1 MAKFYIDSTALKKSP
16 RQIGEIN
23 KELVSIEKVLR
34 DISLT
39 NWPEAE
45 MQSLADSVGEIAK
58 DVKEEAKSAQDLSE
72 VLAKIITTYE
82 NSEASLVA
90 KKDTVDQNKVPGD
103 SKEKGAS
110 NPLEALKNS
119 MSPEAWDVLMFIAGL
134 IPGLNILVDGYTLV
148 DDINKFLKDGKISAG
163 EAGVLAL
170 DVISLGADIASF
182 GSICKAIKGAKT
194 AEKVAQSTAKE
205 TVRVAEKNAL
215 KKEATEQAAKSAVE
229 KSAEATAKAERAAK
243 AAENVDKSTKAGRQI
258 AKDAQTAA
266 RNADKAVD
274 AAKTAE
280 KTAKEAADKSA
291 RAAAKKEAAEEAA
304 EAAHK
309 NVYRTV
315 EEEMKKGTWD
325 NLKDKADPENIMR
338 DSASNSIREQS
349 ESDE

>member
-163 EAGVLAL
+163 EAPNIIPDSAEML
-170 DVISLGADIASF
+170 
-182 GSICKAIKGAKT
+182 GSIRTMSTEKMEWAQKRIK
-194 AEKVAQSTAKE
+194 EI
-205 TVRVAEKNAL
+205 
-215 KKEATEQAAKSAVE
+215 
-229 KSAEATAKAERAAK
+229 AEAIGTA
-243 AAENVDKSTKAGRQI
+243 
-258 AKDAQTAA
+258 
-266 RNADKAVD
+266 
-274 AAKTAE
+274 
-280 KTAKEAADKSA
+280 
-291 RAAAKKEAAEEAA
+291 
-304 EAAHK
+304 
-309 NVYRTV
+309 YRTEVTV
-315 EEEMKKGTWD
+315 EYKHFLPAMIAEPEVTKCAVTYMRELLGPCAMQIPAGQNGGGSEDFAHVASKVPSVPMFLAAG
-325 NLKDKADPENIMR
+325 NLKDGYMFPAHNPKVRFDEAALPNG
-338 DSASNSIREQS
+338 AAAHAYLAIRWLQ
-349 ESDE
+349 DHK

>member
-16 RQIGEIN
+16 RQIDEIY
-23 KELVSIEKVLR
+23 KVLNSSEKILKN
-34 DISLT
+34 ISLT

-58 DVKEEAKSAQDLSE
+58 DVKDEAKSVQDLSE
-72 VLAKIITTYE
+72 VLSKIITTYE
-82 NSEASLVA
+82 DSEASLVA
-90 KKDTVDQNKVPGD
+90 KKNTVDQNKVPGK
-103 SKEKGAS
+103 SKDGAS
-110 NPLEALKNS
+110 DPLEALKNS
-119 MSPEAWDVLMFIAGL
+119 MSPEAWDLLMFIAGL
-134 IPGLNILVDGYTLV
+134 IPGLNILVDGISLI
-148 DDINKFLKDGKISAG
+148 DDIQKFMKDGKIDAG

-170 DVISLGADIASF
+170 DVISLGADIFSF
-182 GSICKAIKGAKT
+182 GSICKAIKSAKT
-194 AEKVAQSTAKE
+194 MEKVAQTTAKE
-205 TVRVAEKNAL
+205 TARVAEKNAL

-258 AKDAQTAA
+258 VKDAKTAA
-266 RNADKAVD
+266 RNADKAAD
-274 AAKTAE
+274 AAKSAE

-291 RAAAKKEAAEEAA
+291 RAAAKRAAAEEAA
-304 EAAHK
+304 EKAHR

-325 NLKDKADPENIMR
+325 NLKDKADPENIMS
-338 DSASNSIREQS
+338 DSASDSIREQS